1 MGMKYLK
8 HLAAVSLMTSLLLG
22 CGGGSSSGVESGTG
36 ASDSNYDPFDAIFS
50 GYKGYREIDGPTQFY
65 RLEGITPIC
74 VNPDRVTRQG
84 SGWFACYWCDPD
96 VIEGY
101 ETPVELRFGIF
112 YNAISYS
119 PDVYDLNNPFW
130 MVNSLYPSVQKCLS
144 GLEHQ

>member
-74 VNPDRVTRQG
+74 VNPDRVTRQRQSQYQQELFHQMNSSIRDKGSSNINTLEG
-84 SGWFACYWCDPD
+84 SG
-96 VIEGY
+96 
-101 ETPVELRFGIF
+101 
-112 YNAISYS
+112 N
-119 PDVYDLNNPFW
+119 
-130 MVNSLYPSVQKCLS
+130 
-144 GLEHQ
+144 